1 MPLSRKRP
9 PPPHAGWRNAV
20 RGGIDSKTSIANLRA
35 SSPIGTLP
43 VIAEWVVRSQRHRP
57 PLDGLVPRSLTQIS
71 SVPSFAAVPLDRE
84 LAWAVGTLR
93 AVMNKLRRYVE
104 LRQLLEGCLQRSQ
117 YAEAIELVDKINVEV
132 CWSLEMLSARIALT
146 SLVYGLEAQKS
157 WITAKTSA
165 GASVAALF
173 YSYWF
178 GVRSEND
185 QNPSRFLS
193 EIAGH
198 IHRVWTDAAGKR
210 FLNYQLANRDIEN
223 GDEAEMLAQAQTL
236 SVLDLYEC
244 VVHLARVSAAEGR
257 PTAALLYR
265 SVLPLMFEIGDIR
278 ALKISYLMGNLS
290 AADDFSTT
298 GFQFDEKLISSGID
312 GIPAAGNLHQ
322 AHFASNLGVAPKVEN
337 VSADLANSVAD
348 IQLRPEKLDAAREHI
363 LRHAVLFP
371 RFNIGEFATAITKL
385 AEIPHP
391 LSDAATQRRRFMAN
405 NDHDPTVIPYLPDP
419 LGPHYGGLLTSSAGC
434 PPVVVGYHSFDPL
447 QPPSGID
454 ANARA
459 WWTISVLA
467 RAKDN
472 LAMVEELSSVRS
484 GELPATR
491 LATWCEIEGLLA
503 AGRINAAVDL
513 VAEFYRRDNGFLQWL
528 PLARLA
534 TRLDDQT
541 VGRYSGSTNMA
552 LVTWLLAENHDR
564 EFRSS
569 LSYAVERFLDDRGV
583 LRPSELRPDHVD
595 DLEKLVFL
603 LSVICTEETLSLSL
617 TYGNQFELDEE
628 RLAIL
633 ATLKSLSSERSEVY
647 DEEIKLILRRQEV
660 VKAIKSLDRSKI
672 SMDEEPIRD
681 WARKNLRG
689 KFDRFRALTQAGM
702 ETVSDKY
709 LLDMLDRLASGA
721 PDTKPYEIPD
731 NEVSALF
738 AEILDQ
744 LCRESSLNSRH
755 GINSYLSLRIR
766 HGTISGQLRR
776 PSQEQHLLTTVSSG
790 GSYAA
795 NDHWYELLEPHV
807 GHDDADRVSRALG
820 GFSKKYDLVVE
831 RFSSDFVQIRRVEKP
846 KGLISYRFADAVVMG
861 FSAEA
866 QGILEFDEF
875 LDSFFEIYWV
885 HLGNV
890 LGTVQTYIRV
900 DLRNEFDALF
910 DELWQHVNDATSAP
924 NLPMLNDALI
934 RARTGVHDALNE
946 MAEWF
951 DVPQAVESAPLMIDV
966 LVEIGKQMVRRLNPN
981 FDPVVELSGQLDV
994 LMTNALTVFTDALF
1008 ILFGN
1013 VAKHADLDRPAVTIA
1028 FDQIDPGVL
1037 QLTFESECR
1046 DISLHR
1052 RAIEEAITKLKSA
1065 DVSKDV
1071 SGEGGTG
1078 FPKLAKIMAFSSA
1091 PEPVVIGIDEE
1102 SGRFFCK
1109 LKFSFRFI
1117 RQTSEERDH
1126 AVFGS

>member
-1 MPLSRKRP
+1 M
-9 PPPHAGWRNAV
+9 
-20 RGGIDSKTSIANLRA
+20 
-35 SSPIGTLP
+35 
-43 VIAEWVVRSQRHRP
+43 P
-57 PLDGLVPRSLTQIS
+57 PLT
-71 SVPSFAAVPLDRE
+71 AVPLERE
-84 LAWAVGTLR
+84 LAWALGTLR
-93 AVMNKLRRYVE
+93 ALLDKLRRFVE
-104 LRQLLEGCLQRSQ
+104 LRQSLESCLERSR
-117 YAEAIELVDKINVEV
+117 YEEAIVLVDDINAEV

-157 WITAKTSA
+157 WIATQTSN
-165 GASVAALF
+165 GASVAGLF

-185 QNPSRFLS
+185 ENPSRFLS
-193 EIAGH
+193 EIAGN
-198 IHRVWTDAAGKR
+198 IHRVRIDAAGKR
-210 FLNYQLANRDIEN
+210 FLNYQLTNRDIEN

-244 VVHLARVSAAEGR
+244 LVHLARVSAAEGR
-257 PTAALLYR
+257 PTASLLYQY
-265 SVLPLMFEIGDIR
+265 VLPLMSEIGDIR
-278 ALKISYLMGNLS
+278 VLKLSYLMGNLA
-290 AADDFSTT
+290 AADNFDAVDFE
-298 GFQFDEKLISSGID
+298 FDKRLIDSGIE
-312 GIPAAGNLHQ
+312 GLPTAGNLHQ
-322 AHFASNLGVAPKVEN
+322 VHFASNLGFAPKVDN
-337 VSADLANSVAD
+337 VSEDLAASIAD
-348 IQLRPEKLDAAREHI
+348 VQLRPEKLDTAREHI

-371 RFNIGEFATAITKL
+371 RFNIGEFATAISRLSDTPSSL
-385 AEIPHP
+385 A
-391 LSDAATQRRRFMAN
+391 DAATQRRKFMAN
-405 NDHDPTVIPYLPDP
+405 NDHDPTIIPYLPDP
-419 LGPHYGGLLTSSAGC
+419 LVAHYTGVLTTSAGC
-434 PPVVVGYHSFDPL
+434 PALVANFHRFDPSL
-447 QPPSGID
+447 QPSAIE
-454 ANARA
+454 NRSQT
-459 WWTISVLA
+459 WWAMSVLA
-467 RAKDN
+467 RARDN
-472 LAMVEELSSVRS
+472 LAMVEVLKAARS
-484 GELPATR
+484 GGLPATR

-503 AGRINAAVDL
+503 SGRINAAVDL
-513 VAEFYRRDNGFLQWL
+513 VAELYRRDNGLLQWL
-528 PLARLA
+528 PLERLA
-534 TRLDDQT
+534 ARLDDQT
-541 VGRYSGSTNMA
+541 VGRYTGSTNMA
-552 LVTWLLAENHDR
+552 LAAWLLAENFDR

-569 LSYAVERFLDDRGV
+569 LSYAVERFLDDSGV
-583 LRPSELRPDHVD
+583 LRPSELQPSHVD
-595 DLEKLVFL
+595 DVDNLIFL
-603 LSVICTEETLSLSL
+603 LWAICTEDTLSLSL

-633 ATLKSLSSERSEVY
+633 ATLKSLSLERTEVY

-689 KFDRFRALTQAGM
+689 KFDRFRALTEAGM

-709 LLDMLDRLASGA
+709 LLEMLDRLASGA

-776 PSQEQHLLTTVSSG
+776 PSQEQHLLTSVSSG

-795 NDHWYELLEPHV
+795 NDHWYELLEPLV
-807 GHDDADRVSRALG
+807 GHDNADRVSRGLG
-820 GFSKKYDLVVE
+820 AFSKKYDMLVE
-831 RFSSDFVQIRRVEKP
+831 RFSSDFVQIRRMEKP
-846 KGLISYRFADAVVMG
+846 KGLISYRFADAVVIG
-861 FSAEA
+861 FSADA
-866 QGILEFDEF
+866 QSILEFDEF
-875 LDSFFEIYWV
+875 LDNFFEIYWV

-900 DLRNEFDALF
+900 DLRQEFDVLF
-910 DELWQHVNDATSAP
+910 DELGQHFIEATNAP
-924 NLPMLNDALI
+924 SLPMLNDALV

-951 DVPQAVESAPLMIDV
+951 DVPQAVESAPLRIDV

-981 FDPVVELSGQLDV
+981 FDPDVKLSGQLDMP
-994 LMTNALTVFTDALF
+994 MTNALTVFTDALF

-1013 VAKHADLDRPAVTIA
+1013 VAKHADLDRPAVNIE
-1028 FDQIDPGVL
+1028 FEQIDPGVL
-1037 QLTFESECR
+1037 ELMFRSECR
-1046 DISLHR
+1046 DISRHR
-1052 RAIEEAITKLKSA
+1052 RTIEEAMTKLKSA

-1078 FPKLAKIMAFSSA
+1078 FPKLAKIMAFSVA
-1091 PEPVVIGIDEE
+1091 PDPVVFGVDEE

-1117 RQTSEERDH
+1117 RPPTEERDH

>member
-1 MPLSRKRP
+1 MPVSRKRP

-20 RGGIDSKTSIANLRA
+20 RGGIDSKSSIENLRV
-35 SSPIGTLP
+35 SSPIDTLP
-43 VIAEWVVRSQRHRP
+43 TIAEWVVRSQRHRP
-57 PLDGLVPRSLTQIS
+57 PFDGLIPRGLTQIS
-71 SVPSFAAVPLDRE
+71 SVPSLAAVTLDRE
-84 LAWAVGTLR
+84 LAWATGTLR
-93 AVMNKLRRYVE
+93 AVMDKLRRYVE
-104 LRQLLEGCLQRSQ
+104 LRQHLEDCLERSE
-117 YAEAIELVDKINVEV
+117 YEDAIALIDEIHIKV
-132 CWSLEMLSARIALT
+132 CWSLETLSARIALT
-146 SLVYGLEAQKS
+146 NLVHGLEAQKS
-157 WITAKTSA
+157 WIKAQASA

-185 QNPSRFLS
+185 QNPRRFLS

-198 IHRVWTDAAGKR
+198 IHRVRTDAAGKR
-210 FLNYQLANRDIEN
+210 FLNYQLASKDIED

-244 VVHLARVSAAEGR
+244 AVHLTRVSAAEGR
-257 PTAALLYR
+257 NIAPLLYR
-265 SVLPLMFEIGDIR
+265 YVLPLMFELGDIR

-290 AADDFSTT
+290 AANDFSAAN
-298 GFQFDEKLISSGID
+298 FRFDEKLIASGID
-312 GIPAAGNLHQ
+312 DLPVASNLHQ
-322 AHFASNLGVAPKVEN
+322 AHFASNLGVAPEVEN
-337 VSADLANSVAD
+337 VSADLANSIAD
-348 IQLRPEKLDAAREHI
+348 LQLRPERLDAARENI
-363 LRHAVLFP
+363 LRHAVFFP
-371 RFNIGEFATAITKL
+371 RFNIGEFATAITML
-385 AEIPHP
+385 AEIPHQ
-391 LSDAATQRRRFMAN
+391 LSDDATQRRRFMAN

-419 LGPHYGGLLTSSAGC
+419 LRPHYGSLLITAGC
-434 PPVVVGYHSFDPL
+434 PPAVVQYHCFDPL
-447 QPPSGID
+447 QPLSDLDDD
-454 ANARA
+454 AGS
-459 WWTISVLA
+459 WWTVSVLA

-472 LAMVEELSSVRS
+472 IALVEELMSMRS
-484 GELPATR
+484 GKLPATR

-513 VAEFYRRDNGFLQWL
+513 VAEFYRRDNDFLHWL

-534 TRLDDQT
+534 ARLDDQT

-552 LVTWLLAENHDR
+552 LITWLLAENYDR

-569 LSYAVERFLDDRGV
+569 LSYAVERFLDDKGV
-583 LRPSELRPDHVD
+583 IRPSELGPDHVD
-595 DLEKLVFL
+595 DPDKLVFL
-603 LSVICTEETLSLSL
+603 LSSICTEETLSLSL

-633 ATLKSLSSERSEVY
+633 ATLKSLSSEQTEVY

-689 KFDRFRALTQAGM
+689 KFDRLRALTEAGM

-776 PSQEQHLLTTVSSG
+776 PSQEQHLLTTVSSS

-807 GHDDADRVSRALG
+807 GRDDADRVSRALG
-820 GFSKKYDLVVE
+820 GFSRNYDLLVE
-831 RFSSDFVQIRRVEKP
+831 RFSSDFVQIRRAEKP
-846 KGLISYRFADAVVMG
+846 KGLISYRFADAVVVG

-866 QGILEFDEF
+866 KSILEFDEF
-875 LDSFFEIYWV
+875 LDSFFDIYWV
-885 HLGNV
+885 HLGKV

-900 DLRNEFDALF
+900 DLGKEFDALF
-910 DELWQHVNDATSAP
+910 DELWQQVNDATSAP

-981 FDPVVELSGQLDV
+981 FDPVVELTGQIDM

-1028 FDQIDPGVL
+1028 FEEIEPGVL
-1037 QLTFESECR
+1037 QLNFESECR
-1046 DISLHR
+1046 DISRHR
-1052 RAIEEAITKLKSA
+1052 RATEEAINKLKST

-1078 FPKLAKIMAFSSA
+1078 FPKLAKIMAFSNA
-1091 PEPVVIGIDEE
+1091 ADPVVFGIDEK

-1117 RQTSEERDH
+1117 HQATEERNH

>member
-1 MPLSRKRP
+1 M
-9 PPPHAGWRNAV
+9 
-20 RGGIDSKTSIANLRA
+20 RGGIDSKTSITHLRA

-43 VIAEWVVRSQRHRP
+43 TIAEWIVRRQRHRA
-57 PLDGLVPRSLTQIS
+57 PLDGLVPRALTQIS
-71 SVPSFAAVPLDRE
+71 SVPSLASVSLERE
-84 LAWAVGTLR
+84 LAWALGTLR
-93 AVMNKLRRYVE
+93 AVIDKLRRYVE
-104 LRQLLEGCLQRSQ
+104 LRQNLEDILERSL
-117 YAEAIELVDKINVEV
+117 YEEAITVVDEINTVV
-132 CWSLEMLSARIALT
+132 CWSLETLSARIALT
-146 SLVYGLEAQKS
+146 SLVHGLEAQKS
-157 WITAKTSA
+157 WIAGQTAG

-193 EIAGH
+193 EIAGD

-210 FLNYQLANRDIEN
+210 FLTYQLANKDIEN

-257 PTAALLYR
+257 ATATLFYR
-265 SVLPLMFEIGDIR
+265 YVLPFMFEIGDVR

-290 AADDFSTT
+290 AADQFASV
-298 GFQFDEKLISSGID
+298 GFHFDEKLLSSGVANR
-312 GIPAAGNLHQ
+312 PAARNLHQ
-322 AHFASNLGVAPKVEN
+322 VHFASNLGLALKVEN
-337 VSADLANSVAD
+337 VSEDLAVSIAD
-348 IQLRPEKLDAAREHI
+348 VQLRPDKLETAREHI

-371 RFNIGEFATAITKL
+371 RFNIGEFAAAITKL
-385 AEIPHP
+385 SEIPHP
-391 LSDAATQRRRFMAN
+391 RTDAAAQRRRFMAN
-405 NDHDPTVIPYLPDP
+405 NDHDATVISYLPDP
-419 LGPHYGGLLTSSAGC
+419 LVPHYLGILNSAGC
-434 PPVVVGYHSFDPL
+434 PSIVADYHMFDAVNPPVNIGDP
-447 QPPSGID
+447 
-454 ANARA
+454 ARS
-459 WWTISVLA
+459 WWTISALA
-467 RAKDN
+467 RGRDN
-472 LAMVEELSSVRS
+472 LGMVEELRSVRS
-484 GELPATR
+484 AGLPSTR

-513 VAEFYRRDNGFLQWL
+513 VAEFYRRDEGLLQWL
-528 PLARLA
+528 PLGRLA
-534 TRLDDQT
+534 ARLDDQT

-552 LVTWLLAENHDR
+552 LVTWLLAEHHDR

-569 LSYAVERFLDDRGV
+569 VSYAVEQFLDDKGV
-583 LRPSELRPDHVD
+583 ARPSELEPRHVD
-595 DLEKLVFL
+595 DLDKLVFL
-603 LSVICTEETLSLSL
+603 LSTICTEETLSLSL

-633 ATLKSLSSERSEVY
+633 ATLKSMSSDHTEIY
-647 DEEIKLILRRQEV
+647 DEEIKLVLRRQEV

-681 WARKNLRG
+681 WARRNLRG
-689 KFDRFRALTQAGM
+689 KFDRFRALTEAGM
-702 ETVSDKY
+702 EAVSDKY
-709 LLDMLDRLASGA
+709 ILEMLDRLASGA

-795 NDHWYELLEPHV
+795 NEHWYALLEPQL
-807 GHDDADRVSRALG
+807 GPDNADRVSRALG
-820 GFSKKYDLVVE
+820 EFSKKYDMLVE
-831 RFSSDFVQIRRVEKP
+831 RFSNDYVQIRRVEKP
-846 KGLISYRFADAVVMG
+846 KGLISYRFADAVVVG

-866 QGILEFDEF
+866 KNILDFDEF
-875 LDSFFEIYWV
+875 LDSFFDIYWL

-900 DLRNEFDALF
+900 ELRKEFDALF
-910 DELWQHVNDATSAP
+910 DELSQQVLDAMSTM
-924 NLPMLNDALI
+924 NLFMLNDALV

-946 MAEWF
+946 MAQWF
-951 DVPQAVESAPLMIDV
+951 DVPQAVENAPLMIDV

-981 FDPVVELSGQLDV
+981 FDPDVELSGHLDI
-994 LMTNALTVFTDALF
+994 LMTNALTLFTDALF

-1013 VAKHADLDRPAVTIA
+1013 VAKHAGLDRPTVTIT
-1028 FDQIDPGVL
+1028 FEEIDPGIL

-1046 DISLHR
+1046 DISRHR
-1052 RAIEEAITKLKSA
+1052 QAIEDAIVKLKSA

-1078 FPKLAKIMAFSSA
+1078 FPKLTKIMAFSNA
-1091 PEPVVIGIDEE
+1091 PDPVLFGIDEP

-1117 RQTSEERDH
+1117 RQTTEERDH